1 VEVAMPQYTFLC
13 KDCQKT
19 FTVILRVS
27 ELEKGGIKCPE
38 CQSEKVEQQLA
49 GFFAITGK
57 KS

>member
-1 VEVAMPQYTFLC
+1 MPQYTFVC
-13 KDCQKT
+13 KECSKT
-19 FTVILRVS
+19 FTKILRVS

-49 GFFAITGK
+49 AFFAITGK